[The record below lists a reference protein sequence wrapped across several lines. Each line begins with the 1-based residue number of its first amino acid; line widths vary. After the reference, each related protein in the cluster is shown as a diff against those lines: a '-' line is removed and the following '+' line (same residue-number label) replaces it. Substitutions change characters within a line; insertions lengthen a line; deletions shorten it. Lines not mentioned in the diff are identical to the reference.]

1 MRALLLGLVALV
13 VLGLLSIRLGY
24 GGGARLEDR
33 TGPPSVPSTAIEH
46 VADLDHPPGNI
57 AVTPDGRVFFTFHPD
72 GGSPVAVAELRDGKP
87 VPFPPGFDEF
97 QSVLSLRVDRQGRLW
112 ALDHGRYGRG
122 QPRILAF
129 DPATGRELERY
140 DFPSRDAGLFSML
153 NDFQVDPAGERI
165 YIAESSPIIGHPALI
180 VYDTKTRTSRRL
192 LDRHPSVRTED
203 YRIQAPGRDMVLLG
217 LFTLRIGVDTIALD
231 RHGEWLYYGPV
242 TGGTLYRVRT
252 ADLNDTSLSPEALG
266 SRVEPYAAKTISD
279 GGTSDDQGRVYLTDP
294 EHSAVVEVEPDRT
307 LHTIVKDPRLRWPDG
322 MSFGPDGYLYLT
334 CSALEDVLFR
344 SDASRREHAPY
355 QIWRFKPGGTAPAG
369 Q

>member
-1 MRALLLGLVALV
+1 MRV
-13 VLGLLSIRLGY
+13 S
-24 GGGARLEDR
+24 R
-33 TGPPSVPSTAIEH
+33 TAPGRRRSPSTAIER

-140 DFPSRDAGLFSML
+140 DFPSDVAGLFSML
-153 NDFQVDPAGERI
+153 NDFQVDPAGEHI

-192 LDRHPSVRTED
+192 LHRHPSVSTED
-203 YRIQAPGRDMVLLG
+203 YRIQAPGRDMVLFG

-266 SRVEPYAAKTISD
+266 ARVEPYAAE
-279 GGTSDDQGRVYLTDP
+279 DDQRRRHQRRPGSGLSDRSRAFGGGGGRARPHAAHGRQGPAPALAGRH
-294 EHSAVVEVEPDRT
+294 E
-307 LHTIVKDPRLRWPDG
+307 LR
-322 MSFGPDGYLYLT
+322 
-334 CSALEDVLFR
+334 
-344 SDASRREHAPY
+344 SRRLPVPDLQRA
-355 QIWRFKPGGTAPAG
+355 GGRPLPLGRLAARARAVSDLALQAG
-369 Q
+369 RHRAGRAVGW